1 MARHMT
7 VHKTA
12 GDGMVHKDEL
22 KRLRRKNRCG
32 PIGLIHRTILPA
44 SVLCGTILLNAATK
58 LHGSNSIPAQ
68 AQRCYEGS
76 SVLPAF
82 LQPRSIAAENDA

>member
-22 KRLRRKNRCG
+22 KRLFGKNRRA
-32 PIGLIHRTILPA
+32 PIGLIYRTILPA
-44 SVLCGTILLNAATK
+44 PALCATILLNTAPR
-58 LHGSNSIPAQ
+58 LHGSNSIRAR

-82 LQPRSIAAENDA
+82 LQPR